1 MTGKD
6 SQTRILQRGWI
17 WLVVAN
23 RRIYTWSDYMYWLNL
38 AHHSFT
44 LTMAKRKE
52 YIKDKNWAL
61 LDIEYIQCTRTHKCV
76 RKLYMLAKD
85 GYMDLLLEFFPCEP
99 LHKLDKK
106 YQRAFRYC
114 QREIHKLPYCPSPP
128 SPPCWTAVK
137 ELNNFIVDNDIE
149 LVFYKG
155 GEIETNFVKNL
166 ILNH

>member
-1 MTGKD
+1 M
-6 SQTRILQRGWI
+6 Q
-17 WLVVAN
+17 
-23 RRIYTWSDYMYWLNL
+23 
-38 AHHSFT
+38 HSFT
-44 LTMAKRKE
+44 LTMAEEKE
-52 YIKDKNWAL
+52 YVKTKNWAL

-106 YQRAFRYC
+106 YQRAFHYC
-114 QREIHKLPYCPSPP
+114 QKEIHKLPYCPSPP

-149 LVFYKG
+149 LIFYKG
-155 GEIETNFVKNL
+155 GEIEKNL
-166 ILNH
+166 CKELDIQSFDIENFSLDRAYSHDPYVEMNCYYTQLIEM